1 MKKKAWLIVLI
12 AVLCVLVLAVT
23 VWCVASGVRSVL
35 PEPEQPL
42 PELEGPPPDA
52 QEEVIVPIDPVTGA
66 PAVEDNTVVDPWGD
80 LETEDPI
87 GSTPIEE
94 TPTETVPDTQDGA
107 AEEEIDMEEWST
119 SDEGWTAI
127 Y

>member
-1 MKKKAWLIVLI
+1 MKKKAWLIALI

-66 PAVEDNTVVDPWGD
+66 PVVEDNTVVDPWGD